1 MHCSNAGLLALWL
14 ILCTQGHEDFNLS
27 SWHCRCE
34 CVRLL
39 LCVRVYA
46 FVCPGMCMCL
56 HLFVCFLLFL
66 HFTFTKSPILMSCHR
81 QLLPTLALT
90 LQDGG
95 GQSVLL
101 CAFVCIKMGREDYQN
116 VQKQTQDV
124 HCGLSG
130 PLCAQIFLCMLL
142 QHPLRFCD
150 SKKKNTCWT
159 LKRAY

>member
-39 LCVRVYA
+39 LCVYA

-66 HFTFTKSPILMSCHR
+66 HFTFTKSPILMSCHW

-95 GQSVLL
+95 VRV
-101 CAFVCIKMGREDYQN
+101 CYFVPLYASKWGAKIIKM
-116 VQKQTQDV
+116 
-124 HCGLSG
+124 C
-130 PLCAQIFLCMLL
+130 
-142 QHPLRFCD
+142 
-150 SKKKNTCWT
+150 KN
-159 LKRAY
+159 KHKMFIVA